1 MPRIE
6 IQTRKKNIV
15 KYPTYSAKDFFVLQK
30 ELSEYEVEKDL
41 PLLEGGSEKVKFVPV
56 EGIQKWLIK
65 QGALLNRE
73 EWIIKDIPLY
83 RELQDKLEQYAS
95 WCRRRE
101 YAQKHSLEDYNKM
114 ATETMTIVDD
124 IPF

>member
-41 PLLEGGSEKVKFVPV
+41 PLLKGGFEKVKFVPV

-65 QGALLNRE
+65 QGALSNRE
-73 EWIIKDIPLY
+73 EWIIKDISLY

-101 YAQKHSLEDYNKM
+101 YAQNKSLEKYADI
-114 ATETMTIVDD
+114 AAETVVISDD